1 MTLLKEKAKR
11 KEAKEKVK
19 RKPTTTT
26 TACARGEVVDKS
38 VDKSVRLEDID
49 YSAGA
54 FALGIICSD
63 LKFSAEK
70 MGMTAEEV
78 NAWLKY
84 MDEVDWTFTTGD
96 KVNYRNFRRSLRM
109 WHKTEET
116 IRAERKAA
124 IEVREGCPL
133 PSKDLAAKKMVEIA
147 EQAKT
152 DPSMWALCRERCA
165 NACECGCRRGF
176 RIPPDR
182 HLPRP
187 YTPEECPK
195 FKKGGEE

>member
-11 KEAKEKVK
+11 KEAKEKAK
-19 RKPTTTT
+19 RKAATA
-26 TACARGEVVDKS
+26 TACARGDVVDKS
-38 VDKSVRLEDID
+38 VDKSVRLEDIK

-54 FALGIICSD
+54 FALGIIRSD

-78 NAWLKY
+78 NAWITY
-84 MDEVDWTFTTGD
+84 MEDVDWTFSDGD
-96 KVNYRNFRRSLRM
+96 RVNYRNFRRSLRM
-109 WHKTEET
+109 WHKVEEKMRAKRIAESAGLASSNNV
-116 IRAERKAA
+116 IR
-124 IEVREGCPL
+124 G
-133 PSKDLAAKKMVEIA
+133 KMVEIA
-147 EQAKT
+147 EQAKS